1 VAALPMTSRLL
12 SDVEKVNH
20 WKPIVGIFDEQN
32 PLLSIKQ
39 ACHYLPE
46 YVNYNLQAQV
56 GLAIHKMREVE
67 MKQKIAAV
75 PGMTE
80 SGAAAIWLYT
90 LDGPL
95 YRDLNGR
102 LHKQDWGYLENH
114 YFPFMRILLTAM
126 KCLQSGEYCQLFH
139 GVNDD
144 IISGLKDKSM
154 YESGKSFVWWS
165 FSSTTPDDH
174 VSGFFRGVRGVQ
186 TVFHIK
192 SKQGADV
199 SEFSSYVS
207 EKKKSEKKEILLGP
221 GTVLKCVGVVRTAD
235 GIVVQ
240 CEDDESAT
248 QLIF

>member
-1 VAALPMTSRLL
+1 MTSRLL

-20 WKPIVGIFDEQN
+20 WKPIVGIFDERN

-39 ACHYLPE
+39 ACRYLPE

-56 GLAIHKMREVE
+56 VLAIHKMREVE

-114 YFPFMRILLTAM
+114 YYPFMRILLTAM
-126 KCLQSGEYCQLFH
+126 KCLQSGEYRQLFH

-154 YESGKSFVWWS
+154 YESGRSFVWWS

-174 VSGFFRGVRGVQ
+174 VSAFFRGVRGVQ
-186 TVFHIK
+186 TVFQIR

-199 SEFSSYVS
+199 SEFSCDVS
-207 EKKKSEKKEILLGP
+207 GKRKTKSEKKEIVLGP

-240 CEDDESAT
+240 CEDDESAP